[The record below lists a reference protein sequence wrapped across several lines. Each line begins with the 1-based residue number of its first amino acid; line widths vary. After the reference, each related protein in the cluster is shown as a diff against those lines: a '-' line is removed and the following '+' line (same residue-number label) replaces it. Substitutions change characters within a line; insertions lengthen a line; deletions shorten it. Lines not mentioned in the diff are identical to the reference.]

1 MPKIGFDARR
11 AFLNQSGLGNYS
23 REVIRGVLAFYPEY
37 KSFLYT
43 PDTSKLF
50 RDVFKEPNVRLKR
63 PKRNRKQRF
72 ESTVKPLNP
81 IRAYQWRNIE
91 IVKSIIYGKMDVY
104 HGLSNELPKRIDHFR
119 GAKVV
124 TIHDVIFKVYPDDY
138 PRFDRYTYNRR
149 TLNAVKKADAIVC
162 PSAFSANSLNMHYAV
177 SPNKIEIIHPSIQ
190 AAFFKEA
197 PERQSIQRFTSQWGI
212 KKNYIL
218 CLGDIRPR
226 KNQQRVV
233 EAMSLLKSLDIQLVL
248 VGRSSGTY
256 IQSIKSFIQQENLE
270 EKIVWLN
277 SVSTHDLPLLFYGAQ
292 ALVYPS
298 VIEGY
303 GLPIAEALLC
313 KLPVLT
319 TQDSSM
325 EEIGRDKINYV
336 KANDVKGIADFIQS
350 VVDAPSSFA
359 YSLTKEEQWHFSAER
374 QAKELNTL
382 YKRLI

>member
-23 REVIRGVLAFYPEY
+23 REVIRSILAFYPEY
-37 KSFLYT
+37 KTFLYT

-50 RDVFKEPNVRLKR
+50 RDVFKEPQVRLKR
-63 PKRNRKQRF
+63 PKRNRQQRF
-72 ESTVKPLNP
+72 ESKVKPLNP

-91 IVKSIIYGKMDVY
+91 IVKSILYGKMDVY
-104 HGLSNELPKRIDHFR
+104 HGLSNELPKRINHFR

-124 TIHDVIFKVYPDDY
+124 TIHDVIFKLYPEDY
-138 PRFDRYTYNRR
+138 PRFDRYTYDKR
-149 TLNAVKKADAIVC
+149 TLNAVKKADVVVC
-162 PSAFSANSLNMHYAV
+162 PSTFTANSLNIHYAV
-177 SPNKIEIIHPSIQ
+177 NPNKIEIIHPSIQ
-190 AAFFKEA
+190 SAFYQKV
-197 PERQSIQRFTSQWGI
+197 PDQQSIQRFTSQWGI
-212 KKNYIL
+212 QKPYIL

-226 KNQQRVV
+226 KNQYKVV

-256 IQSIKSFIQQENLE
+256 IQSIKSFIQKENIVN
-270 EKIVWLN
+270 KVVWLN

-303 GLPIAEALLC
+303 GLPIAEAMLC
-313 KLPVLT
+313 KLPILT
-319 TQDSSM
+319 TKDSSM
-325 EEIGRDKINYV
+325 EEIGGSKISYV
-336 KANDVKGIADFIQS
+336 KANHVQGIADFIRS
-350 VVDAPSSFA
+350 VFDKPSSFA
-359 YSLTKEEQWHFSAER
+359 YKLTKEERWQFSAER
-374 QAKELNTL
+374 QAKELNSL

>member
-23 REVIRGVLAFYPEY
+23 REVIRGILAFHPEY
-37 KSFLYT
+37 KVFLYT

-81 IRAYQWRNIE
+81 LRAYQWRNIE

-104 HGLSNELPKRIDHFR
+104 HGLSNEMPKQIGHFR

-124 TIHDVIFKVYPDDY
+124 TIHDVIFKVCPEDY
-138 PRFDRYTYNRR
+138 PRFDRYMYNKR
-149 TLNAVKKADAIVC
+149 TLNAVRMADAIVC

-190 AAFFKEA
+190 SAFYKDA
-197 PERQSIQRFTSQWGI
+197 PEQQSIQRFTNQWGI
-212 KKNYIL
+212 KKNYII

-226 KNQQRVV
+226 KNQQKVV

-248 VGRSSGTY
+248 VGRPSGNY
-256 IQSIKSFIQQENLE
+256 IHAIKSFIQQENLE

-298 VIEGY
+298 EIEGY
-303 GLPIAEALLC
+303 GLPIAEAMLC

-325 EEIGRDKINYV
+325 EEIGGNKISYV
-336 KANDVKGIADFIQS
+336 EANDVQGIADFIQS

-359 YSLTKEEQWHFSAER
+359 YSLTKEEHWHFSAER
-374 QAKELNTL
+374 QAKELNSL
-382 YKRLI
+382 YTRLI

>member
-23 REVIRGVLAFYPEY
+23 REVIRSILEFYPTY
-37 KSFLYT
+37 TTFLYT
-43 PDTSKLF
+43 PDTSKIF

-72 ESTVKPLNP
+72 ESSVKPLNP
-81 IRAYQWRNIE
+81 IQAYQWRNIE

-149 TLNAVKKADAIVC
+149 TLHAVKKADVIVC
-162 PSAFSANSLNMHYAV
+162 PSAFAANSLNMYYRV
-177 SPNKIEIIHPSIQ
+177 DPNKIEVIHPSIQ
-190 AAFFKEA
+190 SIFFKEA
-197 PERQSIQRFTSQWGI
+197 PERQAIQRFTSQWGI
-212 KKNYIL
+212 KKSYIL
-218 CLGDIRPR
+218 CVGDIRPR
-226 KNQQRVV
+226 KNQEKVV
-233 EAMSLLKSLDIQLVL
+233 EAMRLLKSLDVQLVL
-248 VGRSSGTY
+248 VGRSSGMY
-256 IQSIKSFIQQENLE
+256 IQSIKTFIQQENLE

-277 SVSTHDLPLLFYGAQ
+277 KVSTHDLPLLFYGAQ
-292 ALVYPS
+292 ALVYAS

-303 GLPIAEALLC
+303 GLPIAEAMLC
-313 KLPVLT
+313 GIPVLT
-319 TQDSSM
+319 TKDSSM
-325 EEIGRDKINYV
+325 EEIGGNKINYV
-336 KANDVKGIADFIQS
+336 KANDVQGIADFIQS
-350 VVDAPSSFA
+350 VVDTPSSFA
-359 YSLTKEEQWHFSAER
+359 YSLTKEERWHFSAER
-374 QAKELNTL
+374 QAKELNNL